1 MFEKVYCDVIHH
13 DLEIMSSHR
22 PALVVAGLIE
32 RTVFRDTVCDEITA
46 RAWKISLARSL
57 LQPKLEE
64 ITGTVPASHGFYKIL
79 FASQS

>member
-57 LQPKLEE
+57 ALATEAGGNYRHCACVTRL
-64 ITGTVPASHGFYKIL
+64 L
-79 FASQS
+79 